1 MNEFIPR
8 QAPYAES
15 PVPGIMIS
23 NFDLFSLLADGKFH
37 SGEELG
43 SKFSISRS
51 AVWKKIKTLQKLGVD
66 IHCVKGKG
74 YRVGYPVELLD
85 RGKILSLLDKDIMP
99 LPGGLEIHTI
109 IDSTNQY
116 LLDHIN
122 DPAFH
127 RCVAL
132 AEYQTAGRGRRGNRW
147 VSPFAAGITMSIA
160 WHFDVPPEPVA
171 GISLGA
177 GVAIMRLLQKLGIR
191 NAGLKWPN
199 DIYIAG
205 RKLGGSLVEIQAESE
220 GPFNTVI
227 GIGINYSFPVI
238 GNNIEQPW
246 IDIAEILQPLPSRNL
261 IVAGLISEMFR
272 LFTWA
277 EQNGFSDIIEEW
289 RRHDCMQGKVAAL
302 LLPGRRL
309 HGLVLGIDNAGALL
323 MSVNDK
329 TQKFSS
335 GEISLKAVADVPA

>member
-1 MNEFIPR
+1 
-8 QAPYAES
+8 
-15 PVPGIMIS
+15 MIS
-23 NFDLFSLLADGKFH
+23 NSDIFSMLADGKFH

-43 SKFSISRS
+43 SKFSVSRS
-51 AVWKKIKTLQKLGVD
+51 AIWKKIKTLQELGVD

-85 RGKILSLLDKDIMP
+85 REKIISLLDKDVMS
-99 LPGGLEIHTI
+99 LPAGVEIHTI

-127 RCVAL
+127 RYVTL

-147 VSPFAAGITMSIA
+147 LSPFAAGITMSIA
-160 WHFDVPPEPVA
+160 WHFDIPPEPVA

-177 GVAIMRLLQKLGIR
+177 GVATMRLLQKLGIR

-205 RKLGGSLVEIQAESE
+205 RKLGGSLVELQAESE
-220 GPFNTVI
+220 GPFNAVI

-238 GNNIEQPW
+238 ENDIEQPW
-246 IDIAEILQPLPSRNL
+246 IDIAGILQPLPPRNL
-261 IVAGLISEMFR
+261 VVAGLISEMFR
-272 LFTWA
+272 LFTRA
-277 EQNGFSDIIEEW
+277 EKVGFSDVIEEW
-289 RRHDCMQGKVAAL
+289 RRYDCMQGKEAAL
-302 LLPGRRL
+302 LLPGRQL
-309 HGLVLGIDNAGALL
+309 YGLVLGIDNAGALL

-329 TQKFSS
+329 TEKFSS
-335 GEISLKAVADVPA
+335 GEISLRVLENVPA